1 MMSEKRFI
9 WKCDDENCQIY
20 DTKKKKVYFNVEVVD
35 LLNEQQTTIERLE
48 RKLELKTE
56 EVEYLNQMMENG
68 EWLKMNDKDIKEM
81 FELENMLKAK
91 ANLNLLEQALLHSD
105 DENRIIIVE
114 TNDRQYE
121 ISSVEVRQQVN
132 ILNDIETVIVIK
144 VI

>member
-1 MMSEKRFI
+1 
-9 WKCDDENCQIY
+9 
-20 DTKKKKVYFNVEVVD
+20 
-35 LLNEQQTTIERLE
+35 
-48 RKLELKTE
+48 
-56 EVEYLNQMMENG
+56 
-68 EWLKMNDKDIKEM
+68 MNDKDIKEM
-81 FELENMLKAK
+81 FELENMLEAK

-114 TNDRQYE
+114 TNDRQYA

>member
-1 MMSEKRFI
+1 
-9 WKCDDENCQIY
+9 
-20 DTKKKKVYFNVEVVD
+20 
-35 LLNEQQTTIERLE
+35 
-48 RKLELKTE
+48 
-56 EVEYLNQMMENG
+56 
-68 EWLKMNDKDIKEM
+68 MNDKDIKEM
-81 FELENMLKAK
+81 FELENMLEAK

-114 TNDRQYE
+114 TNDRQYK

>member
-1 MMSEKRFI
+1 
-9 WKCDDENCQIY
+9 
-20 DTKKKKVYFNVEVVD
+20 
-35 LLNEQQTTIERLE
+35 
-48 RKLELKTE
+48 
-56 EVEYLNQMMENG
+56 MMENG

-81 FELENMLKAK
+81 FELENMLEAK

-105 DENRIIIVE
+105 ENRSIIVE

>member
-1 MMSEKRFI
+1 
-9 WKCDDENCQIY
+9 
-20 DTKKKKVYFNVEVVD
+20 
-35 LLNEQQTTIERLE
+35 
-48 RKLELKTE
+48 
-56 EVEYLNQMMENG
+56 
-68 EWLKMNDKDIKEM
+68 MNDKDIKEM
-81 FELENMLKAK
+81 FELENMLEAK

-114 TNDRQYE
+114 TNDRQYG

>member
-1 MMSEKRFI
+1 
-9 WKCDDENCQIY
+9 
-20 DTKKKKVYFNVEVVD
+20 
-35 LLNEQQTTIERLE
+35 
-48 RKLELKTE
+48 
-56 EVEYLNQMMENG
+56 
-68 EWLKMNDKDIKEM
+68 MNDKDIKEM
-81 FELENMLKAK
+81 FELENMLEAK

-114 TNDRQYE
+114 TNDRQYD

>member
-1 MMSEKRFI
+1 
-9 WKCDDENCQIY
+9 
-20 DTKKKKVYFNVEVVD
+20 
-35 LLNEQQTTIERLE
+35 
-48 RKLELKTE
+48 
-56 EVEYLNQMMENG
+56 
-68 EWLKMNDKDIKEM
+68 MNDKDIKEM
-81 FELENMLKAK
+81 FELENMLEAK

-105 DENRIIIVE
+105 DENRIIFVE

>member
-1 MMSEKRFI
+1 
-9 WKCDDENCQIY
+9 
-20 DTKKKKVYFNVEVVD
+20 
-35 LLNEQQTTIERLE
+35 
-48 RKLELKTE
+48 
-56 EVEYLNQMMENG
+56 
-68 EWLKMNDKDIKEM
+68 MNDKDIKEM
-81 FELENMLKAK
+81 FELENMLEAK

-132 ILNDIETVIVIK
+132 IRNDIETVIVIK

>member
-1 MMSEKRFI
+1 
-9 WKCDDENCQIY
+9 
-20 DTKKKKVYFNVEVVD
+20 
-35 LLNEQQTTIERLE
+35 
-48 RKLELKTE
+48 
-56 EVEYLNQMMENG
+56 
-68 EWLKMNDKDIKEM
+68 MNDKDIKEM

-132 ILNDIETVIVIK
+132 TLNDIETVIVIK

>member
-1 MMSEKRFI
+1 
-9 WKCDDENCQIY
+9 
-20 DTKKKKVYFNVEVVD
+20 
-35 LLNEQQTTIERLE
+35 
-48 RKLELKTE
+48 
-56 EVEYLNQMMENG
+56 
-68 EWLKMNDKDIKEM
+68 MNDKDIKEM
-81 FELENMLKAK
+81 FKLENMLEAK

>member
-1 MMSEKRFI
+1 M
-9 WKCDDENCQIY
+9 
-20 DTKKKKVYFNVEVVD
+20 
-35 LLNEQQTTIERLE
+35 
-48 RKLELKTE
+48 
-56 EVEYLNQMMENG
+56 G
-68 EWLKMNDKDIKEM
+68 EWLKMNDKEIKEM
-81 FELENMLKAK
+81 FELENMLEAK

-114 TNDRQYE
+114 TNDRQYG

>member
-1 MMSEKRFI
+1 
-9 WKCDDENCQIY
+9 
-20 DTKKKKVYFNVEVVD
+20 
-35 LLNEQQTTIERLE
+35 
-48 RKLELKTE
+48 
-56 EVEYLNQMMENG
+56 
-68 EWLKMNDKDIKEM
+68 MNYKDIKEM
-81 FELENMLKAK
+81 FELENMLEAK

-114 TNDRQYE
+114 TNDRQYG

>member
-1 MMSEKRFI
+1 
-9 WKCDDENCQIY
+9 
-20 DTKKKKVYFNVEVVD
+20 
-35 LLNEQQTTIERLE
+35 
-48 RKLELKTE
+48 
-56 EVEYLNQMMENG
+56 
-68 EWLKMNDKDIKEM
+68 M
-81 FELENMLKAK
+81 FELGNMLEAK

-114 TNDRQYE
+114 TNDRQYG

>member
-1 MMSEKRFI
+1 M
-9 WKCDDENCQIY
+9 
-20 DTKKKKVYFNVEVVD
+20 
-35 LLNEQQTTIERLE
+35 
-48 RKLELKTE
+48 
-56 EVEYLNQMMENG
+56 G
-68 EWLKMNDKDIKEM
+68 EWLKMNDKEIKEM
-81 FELENMLKAK
+81 FELENMLEAK

>member
-1 MMSEKRFI
+1 
-9 WKCDDENCQIY
+9 
-20 DTKKKKVYFNVEVVD
+20 
-35 LLNEQQTTIERLE
+35 
-48 RKLELKTE
+48 
-56 EVEYLNQMMENG
+56 
-68 EWLKMNDKDIKEM
+68 MNYKDIKEM
-81 FELENMLKAK
+81 FELENMLEAK

-114 TNDRQYE
+114 TNDKQYE

>member
-1 MMSEKRFI
+1 
-9 WKCDDENCQIY
+9 
-20 DTKKKKVYFNVEVVD
+20 
-35 LLNEQQTTIERLE
+35 
-48 RKLELKTE
+48 
-56 EVEYLNQMMENG
+56 
-68 EWLKMNDKDIKEM
+68 MNDKEIKEM
-81 FELENMLKAK
+81 FKLENMLEAK

-114 TNDRQYE
+114 TNDRQYG

>member
-1 MMSEKRFI
+1 
-9 WKCDDENCQIY
+9 
-20 DTKKKKVYFNVEVVD
+20 
-35 LLNEQQTTIERLE
+35 
-48 RKLELKTE
+48 
-56 EVEYLNQMMENG
+56 
-68 EWLKMNDKDIKEM
+68 MNDKEM
-81 FELENMLKAK
+81 FELGNMLEAK

-114 TNDRQYE
+114 TNDRQYG

>member
-1 MMSEKRFI
+1 MSNNPPLSD
-9 WKCDDENCQIY
+9 WKE
-20 DTKKKKVYFNVEVVD
+20 
-35 LLNEQQTTIERLE
+35 
-48 RKLELKTE
+48 
-56 EVEYLNQMMENG
+56 
-68 EWLKMNDKDIKEM
+68 
-81 FELENMLKAK
+81 
-91 ANLNLLEQALLHSD
+91 NLNLLEQALLHSD

>member
-1 MMSEKRFI
+1 M
-9 WKCDDENCQIY
+9 
-20 DTKKKKVYFNVEVVD
+20 
-35 LLNEQQTTIERLE
+35 LE
-48 RKLELKTE
+48 
-56 EVEYLNQMMENG
+56 
-68 EWLKMNDKDIKEM
+68 
-81 FELENMLKAK
+81 AK

-114 TNDRQYE
+114 TNDRQYG